1 VISAAQASPARSAAP
16 QYTGAQ
22 PIESCRS
29 ARRLAAMT
37 WCDVRDALARGRDRV
52 VVPFGACEQH
62 GTHLPLET
70 DTRLGD
76 GLGPLLAERI
86 DALCAPT
93 VPIGCSEEHM
103 SRAGTLSLQP
113 ETLALIVHDLVSS
126 LARHGFRTVVLLPTH
141 AGNAGP
147 LAHIARSLK
156 PPAGIRIAAVTD
168 MRALAAALDRAG
180 SGTAPAEGI
189 AHTGEI
195 ETSLLLTLAPQ
206 AVCARGPERLEA
218 QNAAGRVYLAAF
230 LAECVK
236 QLAAQGVTPSPRGSL
251 FTQRVSSESNFGSSR
266 CGSLES
272 SARGL

>member
-1 VISAAQASPARSAAP
+1 MINPAQALPAPSAAP
-16 QYTGAQ
+16 QYAGAQ
-22 PIESCRS
+22 TIGSWRS
-29 ARRLAAMT
+29 ARPLAAMT

-62 GTHLPLET
+62 GAHLPL
-70 DTRLGD
+70 DTLLGD

-93 VPIGCSEEHM
+93 LPIGCSEEHM

-126 LARHGFRTVVLLPTH
+126 LARHGFRAVVLLSTH

-147 LAHIARSLK
+147 LAHAARSLK
-156 PPAGIRIAAVTD
+156 PPVGVRIVAVTD

-180 SGTAPAEGI
+180 IGAAPAEGI
-189 AHTGEI
+189 AHAGEI
-195 ETSLLLTLAPQ
+195 ETSLLLTLAPPV
-206 AVCARGPERLEA
+206 VCTRGPEQLEA
-218 QNAAGRVYLAAF
+218 QTAAGRVYLAAF

-236 QLAAQGVTPSPRGSL
+236 QLEAQGVTPS
-251 FTQRVSSESNFGSSR
+251 
-266 CGSLES
+266 CA
-272 SARGL
+272 SAWR